1 MDYQYAI
8 LAATWYRSSGSQI
21 YLHILAAKSAS
32 KQQHENYSIKNR
44 RGSRSIND
52 GSAISLQVFKD
63 LCSEK
68 CFGPCR
74 WKVYRS
80 WRGAEV
86 IVQSETFPL
95 CFFPFLSFSFFFSR
109 FKKDHRYRDSFS
121 LFCKN
126 GILLFTAWNF
136 RRCFKFETDLV
147 FCYFIVILSWPI
159 LKVSFNGYV
168 INFLDIYYL
177 SYNKFLS
184 NDIN

>member
-95 CFFPFLSFSFFFSR
+95 CFFPFLSFSFSFFHGLKR
-109 FKKDHRYRDSFS
+109 ITDIVILFLSFVKTESFCS
-121 LFCKN
+121 LLEISEDVSNLKQTWSF
-126 GILLFTAWNF
+126 
-136 RRCFKFETDLV
+136 
-147 FCYFIVILSWPI
+147 VILSW
-159 LKVSFNGYV
+159 Y
-168 INFLDIYYL
+168 
-177 SYNKFLS
+177 
-184 NDIN
+184 